1 MADQERAARGT
12 VAWVDLQAP
21 DLDKARRFYGELLG
35 WSFVGGDDPNSQYY
49 TTAQI
54 RGRNVAGIAKL
65 AGQTPLP
72 PAWTVYLATDNADDT
87 ARLVKDAGG
96 KTLMPPMD
104 VMEHGRMAVF
114 TDPTGAV
121 FGIWQSKQHRGAQVV
136 DEPGAM
142 TWHEVYTRDVTRA
155 REFYAQVFGLEQK
168 RLDSPSMEYWTL
180 HKGPKTVGG
189 VMQMTEAMPKDLPA
203 HWSTYFAVADA
214 DAGAKKVTA
223 LGGRIMAPPFDTPYG
238 RMAAVFDPS
247 GAGFSIIKLPAD
259 HAPTIAS

>member
-1 MADQERAARGT
+1 MPPRHAPTSVLAPIIPRRQRWQTKIEQRRGR
-12 VAWVDLQAP
+12 WHGSILQTP

-35 WSFVGGDDPNSQYY
+35 WSFIGGEDPNTQFY

-65 AGQTPLP
+65 QSDQSPFP
-72 PAWTVYLATDNADDT
+72 PAWTVYLATENADDT
-87 ARLVKDAGG
+87 TRMAKDAGG
-96 KTLMPPMD
+96 TVLMPPMD

-121 FGIWQSKQHRGAQVV
+121 FGIWQAYQHRGAQVI

-142 TWHEVYTRDVTRA
+142 TWHEVYTRDVTKA
-155 REFYAQVFGLEQK
+155 REFYARVFGLEPQ

-189 VMQMTEAMPKDLPA
+189 VMQMTDAMPKNLPA
-203 HWSTYFAVADA
+203 HWSTY
-214 DAGAKKVTA
+214 
-223 LGGRIMAPPFDTPYG
+223 LRC
-238 RMAAVFDPS
+238 RMPM
-247 GAGFSIIKLPAD
+247 PR
-259 HAPTIAS
+259 PRR